1 MHAHRR
7 KKDGKRVREVERDNP
22 VNPPERCFSLIP
34 AVSLERYPRNAEG
47 GGPEGRVQTLTF
59 HYPSISSHS
68 SILSC
73 LYPPS
78 ILPTHHKNMEGWKG
92 GDGFYI
98 SPGSPPIPLYFPTP
112 ISPHLSNPSSLSL
125 LLYPSLYPTS
135 SPPLHPS
142 LYIFILQL
150 WVGMYIKEAWCRCC
164 DSSPCPSTS
173 VHWVLKALSWLQ
185 PHHLCSHSNLQTI
198 IQETS

>member
-1 MHAHRR
+1 ME
-7 KKDGKRVREVERDNP
+7 RVREVERDNP

-34 AVSLERYPRNAEG
+34 AVSLERYPRNPEG
-47 GGPEGRVQTLTF
+47 GGPEVRVLTLTF

-73 LYPPS
+73 LYPP
-78 ILPTHHKNMEGWKG
+78 
-92 GDGFYI
+92 
-98 SPGSPPIPLYFPTP
+98 IPLFFQQNTQIWRDGKEVMAFISAQVVPP
-112 ISPHLSNPSSLSL
+112 SLSSPHLSNPSSLSL
-125 LLYPSLYPTS
+125 LLYS
-135 SPPLHPS
+135 PLHPS

>member
-1 MHAHRR
+1 MLLSHPSSEPRALSQKRR
-7 KKDGKRVREVERDNP
+7 GWGPRGQSSNA
-22 VNPPERCFSLIP
+22 NFSL
-34 AVSLERYPRNAEG
+34 SLDIFSFLHPLM
-47 GGPEGRVQTLTF
+47 PL
-59 HYPSISSHS
+59 SSH
-68 SILSC
+68 
-73 LYPPS
+73 PS

-98 SPGSPPIPLYFPTP
+98 SPGSPPIP
-112 ISPHLSNPSSLSL
+112 PHLSNPSSLSL
-125 LLYPSLYPTS
+125 LLYPSLYSTP